1 MPRWCCDVVPLI
13 RKWGESGMQL
23 SWRHLSLPLLPLMR
37 WWSGLMMTVALN
49 SKFHFL
55 EIRLFSNEA
64 LYVHICKSSRL
75 AMGMVNNKPG
85 RSPRFNY
92 CAGGGGGSGQ
102 NLLYGDWSGGRWA
115 QWLPYSWNL
124 ADNAFRGNT
133 VRLAANKQKWQMS
146 WNIFK
151 STLN

>member
-1 MPRWCCDVVPLI
+1 VRRI
-13 RKWGESGMQL
+13 RNAAELEAPKPAITAPDE
-23 SWRHLSLPLLPLMR
+23 
-37 WWSGLMMTVALN
+37 MMIRADDDRCPT

-92 CAGGGGGSGQ
+92 CSGGGGGSGQ

-115 QWLPYSWNL
+115 QWLPYS
-124 ADNAFRGNT
+124 
-133 VRLAANKQKWQMS
+133 
-146 WNIFK
+146 
-151 STLN
+151 